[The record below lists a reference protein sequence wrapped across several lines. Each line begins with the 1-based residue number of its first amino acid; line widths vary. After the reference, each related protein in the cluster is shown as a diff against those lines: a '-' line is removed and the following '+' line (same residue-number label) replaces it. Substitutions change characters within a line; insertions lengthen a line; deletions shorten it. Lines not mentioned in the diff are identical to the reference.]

1 MYVVYACSVNSMP
14 LTLARYGFYMTSM
27 SATNSERVITPMPK
41 SLVQAIDDYR
51 YANRHPSRAEAIRR
65 LIELGLEAA
74 RKAGGSKGRGKAAD

>member
-1 MYVVYACSVNSMP
+1 
-14 LTLARYGFYMTSM
+14 MTSM

-51 YANRHPSRAEAIRR
+51 YANRHPSRAESIRR